1 MGNIDK
7 RKPKPA
13 DSTTITPDEMREYL
27 AEMKRRPGTPIPCL
41 QEDAA
46 AVQGLIDI
54 LVIKGVIPGPNP
66 DELIIRYMDQYN
78 SVVTGLVM
86 LLIDKGI
93 ITEQEFDASQLAF
106 HHAIRHFGNRAASFE
121 EVSTLRRDTLKKRLG
136 R

>member
-1 MGNIDK
+1 MGHNK
-7 RKPKPA
+7 SKNNNA
-13 DSTTITPDEMREYL
+13 ASTEITPEEMREYL

-54 LVIKGVIPGPNP
+54 LIVKGVIQDEHP
-66 DELIIRYMDQYN
+66 DELIVRYMDQYN

-86 LLIDKGI
+86 LLIDKGV
-93 ITEQEFDASQLAF
+93 ITEQEMDASQLAF
-106 HHAIRHFGNRAASFE
+106 HHAIRHFGMRSASFE
-121 EVSTLRRDTLKKRLG
+121 EVTALRRDTLKQRLG